1 MTVPDLPPGT
11 YVVHAVL
18 APTVGRASF
27 WDGFTVHAS
36 ATPSSDPSPQTP
48 VDVPV
53 TDTPTSEPETSAEFL
68 SFSGKKSALS
78 KATRSKL
85 ANLAKTYSGQEVD
98 AAIIAYTN
106 AKSTKAADRRAK
118 KRASKIQRYLAKIG
132 FDGDVS
138 ASVVSA
144 GSKIQRRGAIV
155 YFAPKTALRDADP
168 DAVTSLIVRTKK
180 GKSPT
185 VNGQVRGSQYVPP
198 GLVSSLTVDRD
209 LGLRMYRVT
218 FVEPVSAATAQ
229 QVSSALARDPGI
241 AFSEIDALV
250 STMTTASSSSIKG

>member
-1 MTVPDLPPGT
+1 M
-11 YVVHAVL
+11 
-18 APTVGRASF
+18 
-27 WDGFTVHAS
+27 
-36 ATPSSDPSPQTP
+36 
-48 VDVPV
+48 DVPA

-68 SFSGKKSALS
+68 NFSGKKSALS

-85 ANLAKTYSGQEVD
+85 AKLAKTYSGQEVG

-118 KRASKIQRYLAKIG
+118 KRASNIQRYLAKIG
-132 FDGDVS
+132 FGGDVS
-138 ASVVSA
+138 ASMVSA

-155 YFAPKTALRDADP
+155 YFAPKTAMRVADP
-168 DAVTSLIVRTKK
+168 DTVTSLIVRTKR

-185 VNGQVRGSQYVPP
+185 VNGQVRGSQYLPP
-198 GLVSSLTVDRD
+198 GLGSSLTVDRD

-218 FVEPVSAATAQ
+218 FDEPVSAATAQ
-229 QVSSALARDPGI
+229 RVSSALARDPAI
-241 AFSEIDALV
+241 AFSELDALV